1 MLPLVIQL
9 GSLVVGR
16 VVANQITNLIKKD
29 QEGKYEYKY
38 HFIKIKYIQLS
49 YNENIK
55 KKIYLKEVRNGY
67 FKRFYSTNFSSNYKQ
82 YLNLKG
88 VIL

>member
-9 GSLVVGR
+9 GSIVVGQ

-29 QEGKYEYKY
+29 QEGKYECKY
-38 HFIKIKYIQLS
+38 HFIKIKYIHLS

-55 KKIYLKEVRNGY
+55 RKQVKGGKKWI
-67 FKRFYSTNFSSNYKQ
+67 F
-82 YLNLKG
+82 
-88 VIL
+88 

>member
-9 GSLVVGR
+9 GSIVVGQ

-38 HFIKIKYIQLS
+38 QFIKIKYTQLS

-55 KKIYLKEVRNGY
+55 RKFI
-67 FKRFYSTNFSSNYKQ
+67 
-82 YLNLKG
+82 
-88 VIL
+88 

>member
-9 GSLVVGR
+9 GSIVVGK
-16 VVANQITNLIKKD
+16 VVANQITNLIKKY
-29 QEGKYEYKY
+29 QEGKYECKY

-55 KKIYLKEVRNGY
+55 RKQGKGGKKWI
-67 FKRFYSTNFSSNYKQ
+67 F
-82 YLNLKG
+82 
-88 VIL
+88 

>member
-9 GSLVVGR
+9 GSIVVGR

-29 QEGKYEYKY
+29 QEGKYEHKY

-55 KKIYLKEVRNGY
+55 R
-67 FKRFYSTNFSSNYKQ
+67 KQ
-82 YLNLKG
+82 
-88 VIL
+88 V

>member
-9 GSLVVGR
+9 GSIVVGQ
-16 VVANQITNLIKKD
+16 VVANQITNLIKKN
-29 QEGKYEYKY
+29 QEVE
-38 HFIKIKYIQLS
+38 
-49 YNENIK
+49 
-55 KKIYLKEVRNGY
+55 NGY

-88 VIL
+88 DQL